1 MPAVTSIYT
10 IPALRIAHKSCI
22 TPLCTFAGWK
32 TMKFIG
38 KLLVYLLVALL
49 IVILALYILLQTR
62 WGAAQVSS
70 WVTVNTDYELSFD
83 KMNHRFSSPSHLI
96 LENVTFGRDGKPATL
111 VAKKVDIGLSSRQVT
126 DPLHMDTITLFDGTL
141 NLSPQTAPLPL
152 QADRLQLSN
161 MAFNSPNTEWDLSA
175 QKVTGGVSPWQ
186 PEAGNVLGKNAQ
198 IQMSA
203 GSLTLNGVP
212 ATNVLIEGQ
221 LNGKEVVLN
230 TIGAD
235 MARGSLTGSA
245 LRNADGSWVIDT
257 LRLNEI
263 RLQSDKTLMAFFA
276 PLGTIPSLQIGRL
289 DVTDARLQGPDWAV
303 TDLDLSLRNL
313 TISKG
318 DWQSQDGRLSMNA
331 SEFIYGSLHL
341 FDPILNAEFSPQGM
355 ALRQFTS
362 RWEGGMV
369 RTSGN
374 WLRDGKALVL
384 DDVAIAGLEYTLP
397 QNWKALW
404 MEPLPEWLNSVTL
417 QKFGLSRNLVIDI
430 DPAFPWQIT
439 SLDGYGANLQLVK
452 DHQWGVWSGSA
463 TLNGAAATFN
473 RVDVRRPSLALN
485 ANAATVN
492 ITDLSAFTEKGIL
505 EATATVSQLPQRQTT
520 VSLNGRG
527 VPLNVLQQWG
537 WPALPVTGDGNIQLT
552 ASGSVQA
559 NAPLKP
565 TVNGKLSAVNMD
577 KQQVEQTM
585 TGGVVSTVAPVQ

>member
-1 MPAVTSIYT
+1 
-10 IPALRIAHKSCI
+10 
-22 TPLCTFAGWK
+22 
-32 TMKFIG
+32 MKFIG

-62 WGAAQVSS
+62 WGATQVSS

-111 VAKKVDIGLSSRQVT
+111 VAKKVDIGLSSRQIT
-126 DPLHMDTITLFDGTL
+126 DPLHVDTITLFDGTL
-141 NLSPQTAPLPL
+141 NLSPQTAPLPF
-152 QADRLQLSN
+152 QADRLQLNN

-186 PEAGNVLGKNAQ
+186 PEAGNVLGNHAQ

-245 LRNADGSWVIDT
+245 LRNADGSWIIDT
-257 LRLNEI
+257 MRLNEI
-263 RLQSDKTLMAFFA
+263 RLQSDKTLTAFFA
-276 PLGTIPSLQIGRL
+276 PLATIPSLQIGRL

-313 TISKG
+313 TLSKG
-318 DWQSQDGRLSMNA
+318 DWQSQEGRLSMNA

-374 WLRDGKALVL
+374 WLRDGKAQVL

-404 MEPLPEWLNSVTL
+404 MAPLPEWLNSVTL

-452 DHQWGVWSGSA
+452 DRQWGVWGGSA

-527 VPLNVLQQWG
+527 VPLSVLQQWG
-537 WPALPVTGDGNIQLT
+537 WPALPIAGDGNIQLT

-559 NAPLKP
+559 SAPLKP

-585 TGGVVSTVAPVQ
+585 TGGVVSAMAPAQ